1 MNNLKKSKIIRFK
14 KEEIHEIMEL
24 YSKKISIGEWKD
36 YSITFQK
43 SYAVFAIHRSFRH
56 GPSFEIKKNYRNDS
70 FFTLSSQNNILTS
83 SKSLRKVINYLKS
96 CLLYTSP
103 SPRDA

>member
-43 SYAVFAIHRSFRH
+43 SYATCLIDQFFY
-56 GPSFEIKKNYRNDS
+56 KNFWKFNW
-70 FFTLSSQNNILTS
+70 FSQFI
-83 SKSLRKVINYLKS
+83 
-96 CLLYTSP
+96 
-103 SPRDA
+103 

>member
-1 MNNLKKSKIIRFK
+1 MNNLKKSKIISFK
-14 KEEIHEIMEL
+14 KKEIHEIMEL

-43 SYAVFAIHRSFRH
+43 SYAVFAIHRSIRQ
-56 GPSFEIKKNYRNDS
+56 GPSLEIKKNYRNDS

-83 SKSLRKVINYLKS
+83 SKSLRTVINDLKKPYLK
-96 CLLYTSP
+96 LVK
-103 SPRDA
+103 